1 MAEQSIIKSFFY
13 AGKSAKKFLISQLF
27 VNFGYGVYQVLF
39 NLYLKQLGLGMD
51 VAGQVV
57 AASSLAQALFMI
69 PAGYIGDRYG
79 RRRFIFWGSL
89 VAGIMLI
96 LQGVFESSGLIILA
110 AFLFGLG
117 FSVLV
122 VNGVPYLA
130 EVSRPGEEV
139 RLIGFHYSSI
149 MIASMLG
156 NFGGGAIT
164 DLLTGK
170 LLLKDSYRVSLVLGA
185 LIFLAGNLFLTKLEK
200 GRKVEIKEDFTLII
214 KGIFLD
220 QKDFRVFR
228 AIFFFSLLIG
238 TGSGLFMPY
247 LNLYFAN
254 RFGVSNT
261 FIGLTLAFAQ
271 GLTSLAMAL
280 GTKAAQYLGLVRA
293 FVWFNFVSLPFTVY
307 LGYAP
312 ALSIAVLVFLA
323 RHALMNAGT
332 PLFQSANVLVVDPG
346 RKGLIL
352 SLNQATFSLGWAIGG
367 PLSALIFK
375 NGGYPLIFWIVGILY
390 FTGTYLYYLEF
401 KKFSYLGQEK

>member
-1 MAEQSIIKSFFY
+1 MKEQSLIKSFIT

-79 RRRFIFWGSL
+79 RRRFIFWGSF

-96 LQGVFESSGLIILA
+96 FQGIFEKPGLIILA

-122 VNGVPYLA
+122 VNGVPYLS
-130 EVSRPGEEV
+130 EVSLPGEEV
-139 RLIGFHYSSI
+139 KLIGLHYSSI

-156 NFGGGAIT
+156 NFAGGMLS
-164 DLLTGK
+164 DLLSGM
-170 LLLKDSYRVSLVLGA
+170 LSLKASYRASLISGA
-185 LIFLAGNLFLTKLEK
+185 LIFLAGNLFLTHLEK
-200 GRKVEIKEDFTLII
+200 GRKLEIKDDFWATI
-214 KGIFLD
+214 KGISADTEEFS
-220 QKDFRVFR
+220 VFR
-228 AIFFFSLLIG
+228 TIFIFSLLIG

-261 FIGLTLAFAQ
+261 FIGLILAGAQ
-271 GLTSLAMAL
+271 GLTSLAMVM
-280 GTKAAQYLGLVRA
+280 GTKVSRRFGLVRA
-293 FVWFNFVSLPFTVY
+293 FVFFNLISLPFAVY
-307 LGYAP
+307 LGYVP
-312 ALSIAVLVFLA
+312 YLSWAVLVLLT

-332 PLFQSANVLVVDPG
+332 PLFQALNVLIVDPS

-367 PLSALIFK
+367 PISTIFYRL
-375 NGGYPLIFWIVGILY
+375 GGYPLIFWVVAILY
-390 FTGTYLYYLEF
+390 CLGTLWYYYEF
-401 KKFSYLGQEK
+401 RKYSYLGKAS